1 MYTIHSIMESKNYIV
16 KKITSHAVGPEMNRI
31 PGGFFRRM
39 RRLSALVVSL
49 AVLAPQACSSAPDL
63 SPENWA
69 DDYDR
74 FMAAQLVERTEAGVA
89 MGKRGAVTV
98 AYNGLAA
105 RAGLESLKQGGGAID
120 AALTAALTQ
129 VALTAGAP
137 ISYFGIMSLV
147 YYDAGSGTV
156 HTMNA
161 EWNTVLGED
170 DPLTIPGGIDMSS
183 PDGMYGTEVGGR
195 TALVGGFMKG
205 VGAAHER
212 FGQRPWA
219 EIFKPAIHVAENG
232 FPVSEKMAGYWAIR
246 APDLARLPETHAT
259 FLKDDGSPFVEGDVF
274 VQPALGSTL
283 REVAEHGTDYM
294 YGGPWGEKAAAA
306 VQADGGRM
314 TVEDLASY
322 EVLWQEP
329 LVADLGGG
337 YTVYTNPPPNAGGV
351 ALIEAQ
357 RLAAAAGLV
366 DDGHWTESADAL
378 RKALDVTRN
387 FMLDFF
393 PPETL
398 TTLFGPDF
406 TPGQRV
412 TPEHAKA
419 FWEIMEVGLPFGT
432 WTPATPGHSDDVVAI
447 DVDGNIAAIT
457 HSINAVL
464 WGKTAIV
471 VDGIT
476 IGDPASF
483 QQQQIARLE
492 PGARL
497 PAPTET
503 GILFHDG
510 QPLLGF
516 ASMGSG
522 LHHRTFQAL
531 LGVMH
536 FGQTVDEAIN
546 TPDFFYPDTDP
557 VTFQLTFRVP
567 VGGFPREV
575 LDGTGYAYEELDPSQ
590 ARLSGEGLW
599 VAVSRDPETGELRA
613 ASHNRNNSAAV
624 AW

>member
-1 MYTIHSIMESKNYIV
+1 MRHGSTRS
-16 KKITSHAVGPEMNRI
+16 GP
-31 PGGFFRRM
+31 G
-39 RRLSALVVSL
+39 ALVLLLV
-49 AVLAPQACSSAPDL
+49 AVALQACSDAPAGQGPNL
-63 SPENWA
+63 SPETWA

-74 FMAAQLVERTEAGVA
+74 FMAVQLVDRTEAGVA
-89 MGKRGAVTV
+89 AGKRGAVTV

-105 RAGLESLKQGGGAID
+105 RAGLEALKQGGGAID

-137 ISYFGIMSLV
+137 ISYFGILSLV
-147 YYDAGSGTV
+147 YYDAGAGTV

-183 PDGMYGTEVGGR
+183 PEGMYGTEVGGR

-205 VGAAHER
+205 VGVAHER
-212 FGQRPWA
+212 FGRLPWG

-232 FPVSEKMAGYWAIR
+232 FTVSEKMAGYWAIR
-246 APDLARLPETHAT
+246 APDLARLPETYAT
-259 FLKDDGSPFVEGDVF
+259 FLKDDGSPFVEGDTF
-274 VQPALGSTL
+274 VQSTLGATL

-294 YGGPWGEKAAAA
+294 YGGPWAEKVAAA

-314 TVEDLASY
+314 TVEDLAAY
-322 EVLWQEP
+322 EVLWDEP

-337 YTVYTNPPPNAGGV
+337 YAVYTNPPPNAGGV

-357 RLAAAAGLV
+357 RLAAASGLV

-387 FMLDFF
+387 FMLDFL
-393 PPETL
+393 PPETMAA
-398 TTLFGPDF
+398 LFGPEI
-406 TPGQRV
+406 TPEQRV
-412 TPEHAKA
+412 TPEHAEA
-419 FWEIMEVGLPFGT
+419 LWAIMEAGLPFGA
-432 WTPATPGHSDDVVAI
+432 WAPAAPGHSDDVVAI
-447 DVDGNIAAIT
+447 DADGNIAAIT

-476 IGDPASF
+476 VGDPASF
-483 QQQQIARLE
+483 QQQQIARIE

-503 GILFHDG
+503 GILFRDG
-510 QPLLGF
+510 KPLLGF

-536 FGQTVDEAIN
+536 YGQRVDEAIN
-546 TPDFFYPDTDP
+546 TPDFFYPNTDP
-557 VTFQLTFRVP
+557 VTYQLTFRVP
-567 VGGFPREV
+567 VGGFPPEV
-575 LDGTGYAYEELDPSQ
+575 LDGTGYAYEELDPTQ
-590 ARLSGEGLW
+590 ARLAGEGLW
-599 VAVSRDPETGELRA
+599 VAVSRDPATGELRA

>member
-1 MYTIHSIMESKNYIV
+1 
-16 KKITSHAVGPEMNRI
+16 
-31 PGGFFRRM
+31 M
-39 RRLSALVVSL
+39 RQATTRLRQLVLLSL
-49 AVLAPQACSSAPDL
+49 AGVLVLQACGRRAPDL
-63 SPENWA
+63 SPDNWA

-74 FMAAQLVERTEAGVA
+74 FMAAQLVERTGAGVA
-89 MGKRGAVTV
+89 TGEQGAVTV

-105 RAGLESLKQGGGAID
+105 RAGLEALKQGGGAID
-120 AALTAALTQ
+120 AALTAALAQ

-137 ISYFGIMSLV
+137 VSYFGILSLV
-147 YYDAGSGTV
+147 YYDAGADSV

-161 EWNTVLGED
+161 EWNTVLGEV

-183 PDGMYGTEVGGR
+183 PLGMYGTEVGGR

-205 VGAAHER
+205 VGAAHAR
-212 FGQRPWA
+212 FGRLPWG

-232 FPVSEKMAGYWAIR
+232 FEVSEKMAEYWAIR
-246 APDLARLPETHAT
+246 APDLARLPETRAT
-259 FLKDDGSPFVEGDVF
+259 LLKEDGSPFAEGDVF
-274 VQPALGSTL
+274 AQPALAATL
-283 REVAEHGTDYM
+283 RSVAEHGTDYM
-294 YGGPWGEKAAAA
+294 YGGPWAERVAAA

-322 EVLWQEP
+322 EVRWDEP

-351 ALIEAQ
+351 ALVEAQ
-357 RLAAAAGLV
+357 RLAVASGLA
-366 DDGHWTESADAL
+366 DDGHWTQSADAL

-387 FMLDFF
+387 FMLDFL
-393 PPETL
+393 PPQTL
-398 TTLFGPDF
+398 TAVFGPDF
-406 TPGQRV
+406 APERRV
-412 TPEHAKA
+412 TPEHAEA
-419 FWEIMEVGLPFGT
+419 FWAIMEAGLPFGT
-432 WTPATPGHSDDVVAI
+432 WAPAAAGHSDDVVAI
-447 DVDGNIAAIT
+447 DADGNIAAIT
-457 HSINAVL
+457 HSINAVM

-492 PGARL
+492 PGSRL

-503 GILFHDG
+503 GILFRDG
-510 QPLLGF
+510 RPLLGF

-531 LGVMH
+531 LGVMR
-536 FGQTVDEAIN
+536 FGQTVDEAID
-546 TPDFFYPDTDP
+546 TPDFFYPNTDP
-557 VTFQLTFRVP
+557 ATFQLTFRVP
-567 VGGFPREV
+567 AGGFPREV
-575 LDGTGYAYEELDPSQ
+575 LDGTGYAYEEIDPWQS
-590 ARLSGEGLW
+590 RLAGEGLW

>member
-1 MYTIHSIMESKNYIV
+1 MRHES
-16 KKITSHAVGPEMNRI
+16 TRSRHCTLLLP
-31 PGGFFRRM
+31 
-39 RRLSALVVSL
+39 LVVL
-49 AVLAPQACSSAPDL
+49 AIQACTDAPAQRTPDL

-74 FMAAQLVERTEAGVA
+74 FMAAQLVDRTEAGVA
-89 MGKRGAVTV
+89 TGERGAVTV

-105 RAGLESLKQGGGAID
+105 RAGLEALKQGGGAID

-147 YYDAGSGTV
+147 YYDAGTDSV

-170 DPLTIPGGIDMSS
+170 DPLTVPGGIDMSS
-183 PDGMYGTEVGGR
+183 PQGMYGTEVGGR

-212 FGQRPWA
+212 FGRLPWG
-219 EIFKPAIHVAENG
+219 EIFKPAVHVAENG
-232 FPVSEKMAGYWAIR
+232 FPVSEKMAEYWAVR
-246 APDLARLPETHAT
+246 APDLARLPETRAT
-259 FLKDDGSPFVEGDVF
+259 LLKDEGAPFEEGDVF
-274 VQPALGSTL
+274 VQPALGATL
-283 REVAEHGTDYM
+283 RAVAEHGTDYM
-294 YGGPWGEKAAAA
+294 YGGPWAEKLAAA

-314 TVEDLASY
+314 TVEDLEAY
-322 EVLWQEP
+322 KVRWDEP
-329 LVADLGGG
+329 LAADLGGG
-337 YTVYTNPPPNAGGV
+337 YAVYTNPPPNAGGV
-351 ALIEAQ
+351 ALVEAQ
-357 RLAAAAGLV
+357 RLAAASGLV
-366 DDGHWTESADAL
+366 EDGHWTESADAL

-387 FMLDFF
+387 FMLDFL
-393 PPETL
+393 PPVTL
-398 TTLFGPDF
+398 TALFGPDF
-406 TPGQRV
+406 TPEQRV
-412 TPEHAKA
+412 TPEHAEA
-419 FWEIMEVGLPFGT
+419 FWAIMEAGLPFGA

-447 DVDGNIAAIT
+447 DADGNIAAIT
-457 HSINAVL
+457 HSINAVM

-492 PGARL
+492 PGSRL

-503 GILFHDG
+503 GILFRDG
-510 QPLLGF
+510 QPILGF

-546 TPDFFYPDTDP
+546 TPDFFYPNTDP
-557 VTFQLTFRVP
+557 ATFQLSFRVP
-567 VGGFPREV
+567 AGGFPREV
-575 LDGTGYAYEELDPSQ
+575 LDGTGYAYEEMDPWQ
-590 ARLSGEGLW
+590 ARLAGEGLW

>member
-1 MYTIHSIMESKNYIV
+1 
-16 KKITSHAVGPEMNRI
+16 
-31 PGGFFRRM
+31 M
-39 RRLSALVVSL
+39 RQVSTRPSLLALLLPFATL
-49 AVLAPQACSSAPDL
+49 AIQAACAPQPPDL
-63 SPENWA
+63 SPGNWA
-69 DDYDR
+69 EDYDR

-89 MGKRGAVTV
+89 TGERGAVTV

-105 RAGLESLKQGGGAID
+105 RAGLEALKQGGGAVD

-129 VALTAGAP
+129 VVLTAGAP

-147 YYDAGSGTV
+147 YYDAGTDSV

-212 FGQRPWA
+212 FGQLPWA

-232 FPVSEKMAGYWAIR
+232 FPVAEKMAEYWAIR

-259 FLKDDGSPFVEGDVF
+259 LLKDDGSAYAEGDVF
-274 VQPALGSTL
+274 VQPALAATL
-283 REVAEHGTDYM
+283 RAVAEQGTDYM
-294 YGGPWGEKAAAA
+294 YRGQWAERAAAA

-314 TVEDLASY
+314 TVEDLAAY

-329 LVADLGGG
+329 LVEDLGGG

-351 ALIEAQ
+351 ALVEAQ
-357 RLAAAAGLV
+357 RLAAASGLV

-387 FMLDFF
+387 FMLDFL

-398 TTLFGPDF
+398 TALFGADF
-406 TPGQRV
+406 TPEQRV
-412 TPEHAKA
+412 TPEHAEA
-419 FWEIMEVGLPFGT
+419 FWAIMEGGLPFGM
-432 WTPATPGHSDDVVAI
+432 WAPATPGHSDDVVAI
-447 DVDGNIAAIT
+447 DADGNIAAIT

-503 GILFHDG
+503 GILFRDG

-557 VTFQLTFRVP
+557 ITFQLTFRVP
-567 VGGFPREV
+567 AGGYPREV
-575 LDGTGYAYEELDPSQ
+575 LDGTGYAYQELDPWH
-590 ARLSGEGLW
+590 ARLAGEGLW

>member
-1 MYTIHSIMESKNYIV
+1 MH
-16 KKITSHAVGPEMNRI
+16 HASTGARPRALFLLPCLLALHGCADA
-31 PGGFFRRM
+31 PGRT
-39 RRLSALVVSL
+39 
-49 AVLAPQACSSAPDL
+49 APDL
-63 SPENWA
+63 SPAAWA
-69 DDYDR
+69 EDYDR
-74 FMAAQLVERTEAGVA
+74 FMAAQLVDRTEADVA
-89 MGKRGAVTV
+89 TGERGAVTV

-105 RAGLESLKQGGGAID
+105 RAGLEALRQGGGAID
-120 AALTAALTQ
+120 AALTAALAQ

-147 YYDAGSGTV
+147 YYDAGTGAV
-156 HTMNA
+156 HSMNA

-183 PDGMYGTEVGGR
+183 PEGMYGTEVGGR

-212 FGQRPWA
+212 FGRLPWA
-219 EIFKPAIHVAENG
+219 EIFKPAIHVAEHG
-232 FPVSEKMAGYWAIR
+232 FPVSEKVAGYWAIR

-259 FLKDDGSPFVEGDVF
+259 FLKDDGSPYVEGDVF
-274 VQPALGSTL
+274 AQPALAATL
-283 REVAEHGTDYM
+283 REVAEHGTDHM
-294 YGGPWGEKAAAA
+294 YGGPWAEKAAAA

-314 TVEDLASY
+314 TVEDLAAY

-329 LVADLGGG
+329 LAADLGGG
-337 YTVYTNPPPNAGGV
+337 YSVYTNPPPNAGGV
-351 ALIEAQ
+351 ALVEAQ

-366 DDGHWTESADAL
+366 DDGHWTESGAAL

-387 FMLDFF
+387 FMLDFM

-398 TTLFGPDF
+398 TALFGSDF
-406 TPGQRV
+406 APEQRV
-412 TPEHAKA
+412 TPEHAQA
-419 FWEIMEVGLPFGT
+419 FWAIMEAGLPFGT
-432 WTPATPGHSDDVVAI
+432 WAPAGPGHSDDVVAI
-447 DVDGNIAAIT
+447 DGDGNIAAIT

-492 PGARL
+492 PGSRL

-503 GILFHDG
+503 GILFRDG
-510 QPLLGF
+510 EPILGF

-531 LGVMH
+531 LGVMR
-536 FGQTVDEAIN
+536 FGQTVDEAID
-546 TPDFFYPDTDP
+546 TPDFFYPNMDP
-557 VTFQLTFRVP
+557 ATLQLTFRVP
-567 VGGFPREV
+567 VDGFRREV
-575 LDGTGYAYEELDPSQ
+575 LDGTGYAYEELDPTQ
-590 ARLSGEGLW
+590 ARLAGEGLW
-599 VAVSRDPETGELRA
+599 VAVSRDPATGELRA